1 MHTIHV
7 FAVCACANLHPRG
20 LWKGLCVKMK
30 KRKRKEVEEGEI
42 NQESESRGSSKKAKI
57 GVDPLKKFLSLVE
70 AGDSAAGDARR
81 RKEQFKLV

>member
-1 MHTIHV
+1 
-7 FAVCACANLHPRG
+7 
-20 LWKGLCVKMK
+20 MK

-70 AGDSAAGDARR
+70 TGDSAAGDARR
-81 RKEQFKLV
+81 RKEQLKLV